1 MWSVG
6 SGQRAGLDHGV
17 EQVKRIHE
25 YKRQVLNLLGVIH
38 RHSELRRM
46 RREAP
51 GLLGAVVPRAV
62 ILSGK
67 AAPGYAMAKLVI
79 KLIMHVAA
87 VVNADKDTNSLLKV
101 VFIPNY
107 NVKMAETIIPAA
119 DVSQHL
125 STAGMEASGTGNI
138 KFAMNGCLLLA
149 SLDGATAEICHE
161 VGEDNLFIFGTR
173 AHEVSAVRDK
183 LRRGDAKVDA
193 RYLKALHRIRE
204 GDFGDADAFE
214 PLLEALRPENDDYLV
229 GADFGSYLEA
239 QAKVPCLRPLPS
251 CAPTCTSLAFPP
263 VFPCTRAFPRTHA
276 NLRVWHP
283 HRPLVVPSR
292 FVKDVC

>member
-1 MWSVG
+1 M
-6 SGQRAGLDHGV
+6 

-25 YKRQVLNLLGVIH
+25 YKRQVLNVLGVIH

-51 GLLGAVVPRAV
+51 GLLGAVLPRAV

-125 STAGMEASGTGNI
+125 STAGMEASGTGNM
-138 KFAMNGCLLLA
+138 KFMMNGA
-149 SLDGATAEICHE
+149 VTIGTLDGANVE
-161 VGEDNLFIFGTR
+161 
-173 AHEVSAVRDK
+173 
-183 LRRGDAKVDA
+183 
-193 RYLKALHRIRE
+193 IRE
-204 GDFGDADAFE
+204 AVGD
-214 PLLEALRPENDDYLV
+214 ENFFLV
-229 GADFGSYLEA
+229 GN
-239 QAKVPCLRPLPS
+239 
-251 CAPTCTSLAFPP
+251 P
-263 VFPCTRAFPRTHA
+263 VE
-276 NLRVWHP
+276 
-283 HRPLVVPSR
+283 
-292 FVKDVC
+292 

>member
-1 MWSVG
+1 M
-6 SGQRAGLDHGV
+6 

-25 YKRQVLNLLGVIH
+25 YKRQVLNVLGVIH

-51 GLLGAVVPRAV
+51 GLLGAVLPRAV

-138 KFAMNGCLLLA
+138 KFAINGCLLLA

-161 VGEDNLFIFGTR
+161 VGEENLFIFGTR

-183 LRRGDAKVDA
+183 LKRGDAKVDA

-204 GDFGDADAFE
+204 GDFGAADAFE

-239 QAKVPCLRPLPS
+239 QAKVPCLRPLPP
-251 CAPTCTSLAFPP
+251 CAPAWSSLASPR
-263 VFPCTRAFPRTHA
+263 VLPCTRACPLTHA
-276 NLRVWHP
+276 NLRAWHP
-283 HRPLVVPSR
+283 LRPFVVPSR
-292 FVKDVC
+292 FVKDAC